1 MVVAAILPLRAAT
14 LRGVILANE
23 MGGPPVGNVGVA
35 AEGANDTRSDDQ
47 GRFVLGFPNRQPGEP
62 VRVVVSHPGHVVV
75 NDVQLEVNLP
85 ESRSSFRLVLLVCRG
100 EVREEMARRLYRLKS
115 FEAIEARYQ
124 EQVRELQAKGEATS
138 AELGKLRQERDQAK
152 AAAEKAA
159 EELARV
165 KPEEVSELYQQ
176 AMRLFLAGQVDDAL
190 QVLDDEKLRQAA
202 EAAARQS
209 RQVVENYL
217 LKARILTTQFKFN
230 EAEGAYE
237 KAIRAVPESF
247 QASFGLGVFCQG
259 LNRYGRALRAYE
271 RARALAGLSGEE
283 ADVAMTLN
291 NRGNLHRDQNRMA
304 EARRAFEEALKIYQA
319 FAEKN
324 PQRYQGDVA
333 RMERLL
339 KELKKEPTSAR

>member
-1 MVVAAILPLRAAT
+1 
-14 LRGVILANE
+14 
-23 MGGPPVGNVGVA
+23 
-35 AEGANDTRSDDQ
+35 
-47 GRFVLGFPNRQPGEP
+47 
-62 VRVVVSHPGHVVV
+62 
-75 NDVQLEVNLP
+75 
-85 ESRSSFRLVLLVCRG
+85 
-100 EVREEMARRLYRLKS
+100 MARRLYRLKS

-165 KPEEVSELYQQ
+165 KPEEVSELYQR
-176 AMRLFLAGQVDDAL
+176 AMGLFLAGQVDDAL

-237 KAIRAVPESF
+237 KAIRAFPESF
-247 QASFGLGVFCQG
+247 QASFGLGVFCQE
-259 LNRYGRALRAYE
+259 LNRYGRALGAYE

-283 ADVAMTLN
+283 ADVASTLN
-291 NRGNLHRDQNRMA
+291 NLGNLHRDQNRMA
-304 EARRAFEEALKIYQA
+304 EARQAFEEALGIRRKLAEANPETYLPDVASTLNNLGLLHRDENRMAEARQAFEEALKIYRA

-324 PQRYQGDVA
+324 PERYQGDVA